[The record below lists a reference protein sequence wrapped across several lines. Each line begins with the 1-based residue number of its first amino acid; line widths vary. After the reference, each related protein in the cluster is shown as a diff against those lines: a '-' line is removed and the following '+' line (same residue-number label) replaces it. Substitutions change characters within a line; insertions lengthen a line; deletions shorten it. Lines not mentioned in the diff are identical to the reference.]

1 MFRRVSAIAIAA
13 LIASAVPTFAGNI
26 NRRQARQQARIY
38 QGVASGALTQRE
50 AGQLESQ
57 ETRLAVREAR
67 ARESGGGISP
77 REHRML
83 ERGLNRDSRHIYRQ
97 KHDGQSR

>member
-1 MFRRVSAIAIAA
+1 MFRRVSAFVMVA
-13 LIASAVPTFAGNI
+13 LIGSAAPTLAGNV

-38 QGVASGALTQRE
+38 QGVASGALTRRE
-50 AGQLESQ
+50 AGRLESQ

-67 ARESGGGISP
+67 ARQSGDGISP

-83 ERGLNRDSRHIYRQ
+83 ERGLNRESRHIYRQ
-97 KHDGQSR
+97 KHDGQTR